1 MKLNDAYQKL
11 INLKGKTVGEI
22 LSKFESSIK
31 EFKINKGGIGQML
44 LLYLGLP
51 LDTKLTDFVDGE
63 LKTNKT
69 DSKGNSKETIF
80 ITQILSTIDELID
93 DNPKSFWTSNLFKK
107 IKNVIV
113 VGICKDDNDISKW
126 KFTFCYNFSYKVN
139 KKLYLKFEKDYYSI
153 CKILKY
159 HLKKSYP
166 KDYVGKK
173 YTDGLIHTS
182 NGELIQIRSKDSK
195 PYHPIY
201 SKKYKKFVS
210 NKNHAFYFLRDFIQ
224 HVKSEQQ

>member
-1 MKLNDAYQKL
+1 MVIFLNMKLNDAYQKL

-80 ITQILSTIDELID
+80 ITQILSIIDELID
-93 DNPKSFWTSNLFKK
+93 DTPKSFWTSNLFKK

-113 VGICKDDNDISKW
+113 VGICKDNDDISKW
-126 KFTFCYNFSYKVN
+126 KFTFCYSFSYKEN
-139 KKLYLKFEKDYYSI
+139 KKLYDQFKKDYESI
-153 CKILKY
+153 CKQLKV
-159 HLKKSYP
+159 HIQNS
-166 KDYVGKK
+166 KDNY
-173 YTDGLIHTS
+173 IHTS
-182 NGELIQIRSKDSK
+182 SGKFIQIRSKDSK

-210 NKNHAFYFLRDFIQ
+210 NKNHAFYFLRDFIG